1 MRSRICY
8 SKKETKET
16 NKTNTFGRNKTESRG
31 STMHHFQPS
40 GYNPKS
46 LDIYTETAKCDPQ
59 SKEKAISSDTPDVTK
74 TLELVDND
82 LKQLVSPCARA
93 YDE

>member
-1 MRSRICY
+1 MLLKLSLIETSRKVLFC
-8 SKKETKET
+8 
-16 NKTNTFGRNKTESRG
+16 
-31 STMHHFQPS
+31 PS
-40 GYNPKS
+40 CFE
-46 LDIYTETAKCDPQ
+46 ETAKCDPQ